1 MLTQSTGVILTMS
14 AAKGIDYVT
23 RDLPIYLDDSPETT
37 CNNPSASA
45 LAHLRT
51 HFETTG
57 TQMWHKSTVEYFL
70 VFLLT
75 ELAVTP
81 HNGREGYN
89 AISVLDGFQAV
100 VRNLVSIYV
109 HDVDIRLLMCVWDRK
124 REDTTTGNGMR
135 R

>member
-1 MLTQSTGVILTMS
+1 MTVALNKSTGVLLTMS

-23 RDLPIYLDDSPETT
+23 RDLAMYLDNSPETI

-51 HFETTG
+51 HFEATG
-57 TQMWHKSTVEYFL
+57 TQMWHKRTVEYFL
-70 VFLLT
+70 VFMLT
-75 ELAVTP
+75 ELALTP

-100 VRNLVSIYV
+100 VRSLVSIYLCNV
-109 HDVDIRLLMCVWDRK
+109 NIRLLM
-124 REDTTTGNGMR
+124 
-135 R
+135 